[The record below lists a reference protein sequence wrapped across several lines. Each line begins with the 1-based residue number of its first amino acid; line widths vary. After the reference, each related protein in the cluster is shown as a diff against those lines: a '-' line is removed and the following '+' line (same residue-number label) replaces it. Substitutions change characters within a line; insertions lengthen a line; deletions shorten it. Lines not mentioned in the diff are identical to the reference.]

1 MMTMR
6 IGEKNMSLTNELTQE
21 KENIYSKAQETKV
34 EFPKVDASAES
45 YYVAYADSKHAEST
59 IMEFS
64 SEIPVLR
71 KGIAS
76 LWKGT
81 PMEVYMGDVL
91 SAMLK
96 CKDSEDS
103 ILEAIELFNYMM

>member
-1 MMTMR
+1 
-6 IGEKNMSLTNELTQE
+6 MSLTNELNVE
-21 KENIYSKAQETKV
+21 KENIYNKAQELKV
-34 EFPKVDASAES
+34 DFPKVDKSVES
-45 YYVAYADSKHAEST
+45 YYVPYGDSKHSDST
-59 IMEFS
+59 VMEYS
-64 SEIPVLR
+64 SDIPVLR

-81 PMEVYMGDVL
+81 PMEGYMGDVL